1 MAVQRRSSNTGSTRR
16 KPVVK
21 ATGSSVW
28 AQKLGDNELFCR
40 DLGHVWASHNA
51 SENERKRIFTQALRC
66 PRCGTI
72 RTRMISSISGEILAS
87 HYTYPQ
93 TYLAPT
99 GVGRMSAG
107 VRGELR
113 VSSIRRVIEAAQSAA
128 AKTAALSTN
137 VVSISNG
144 NKK

>member
-1 MAVQRRSSNTGSTRR
+1 MAATQRKSSLGSNRR
-16 KPVVK
+16 RPVVK

-87 HYTYPQ
+87 HYTYPEN
-93 TYLAPT
+93 YLAPS
-99 GVGRMSAG
+99 GVGRLTAG

-113 VSSIRRVIEAAQSAA
+113 VSSIRRVIDAAQAAA

-137 VVSISNG
+137 VVNISNG